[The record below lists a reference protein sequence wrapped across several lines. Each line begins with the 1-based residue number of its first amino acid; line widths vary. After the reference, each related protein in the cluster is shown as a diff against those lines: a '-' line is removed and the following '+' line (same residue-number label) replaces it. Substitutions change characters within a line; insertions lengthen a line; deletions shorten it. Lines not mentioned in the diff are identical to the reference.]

1 MQHTKAPYKFSTNWF
16 WAICILSQFCIQA
29 NAQSSIKKIQ
39 DSPQQK
45 TDTSRSLL
53 DINNSKLIKK
63 ANSILD
69 STQKKA
75 TDFIL
80 NKVNKLKGAANDKA
94 NKIVGKVIPQEIEK
108 PLPYERLLK
117 TKYTLGR
124 RAYQNTVSQFNFL
137 FNAEEE
143 LYGNILKARNEYVD
157 DYTTLISFYDY
168 DLSTIAKNS
177 IDSIIYRC
185 NANIVLHD
193 LRSNWVDDAY
203 LLLAKA
209 YLFHKDFDTAGS
221 ILQFIN
227 YSFDD
232 KEDGMDLPIGSNLRN
247 TKGKFSIATAEN
259 NRFFENLNVRNES
272 MIWQAR
278 NYIEKEEWN
287 EGISLLQ
294 LLEADAIFPKRLYP
308 FLNEQLAYGYYQM
321 EMYDKA
327 AAALEKG
334 INNAPDDAAKTRWY
348 YLIGQLWQKA
358 DRWDKAYP
366 WFKKANQNAVNPI
379 VSVYAKIS
387 MISYDAKNA
396 NNAWEELAYSL
407 EKMTKRDKYK
417 TYADIIYF
425 EMAKIAIQNNAYTKA
440 NDWLVQSI
448 KKNRSNLKQKQ
459 KAFELLGD
467 INYSNNHYS
476 IATLAYDSVSIVLK
490 TNPNYETIQARKKW
504 LSTIS
509 ANEKI
514 VEAQDT
520 LQYIYQ
526 LNPSNQEAYFNVWQ
540 KRTKIENESLKDIF
554 LDKINSTNY
563 SVETPTRNNFSSID
577 NNSSNFYFDNKSVIV
592 QGKQNFTQKW
602 GQRPNVDSW
611 RRKTSLMNVPSSLSN
626 QDAPSTGFQNNTSKD
641 SLQNRSLSKDEK
653 ESAKANEKG
662 NGNEMIADASSYLK
676 SKQDWNK
683 AALISAQTFLLE
695 LNDFER
701 AYPLYVKVISND
713 IDTAITE
720 RALLDLASHYLHENL
735 NEKSDSIIKII
746 EDRYPKGFYVT
757 KKKESSLKKKRDADL
772 LNDYKE
778 AYFLSQIGNW
788 ESLAALSSQLN
799 ADLRRTKWYT
809 PFKFIQV
816 KMYAQQRMDSAAI
829 VLLDSIIL
837 QNTNEK
843 IRDRAKNI
851 LEELKNRN
859 KTESYLTNL
868 NLSKELLDTSALVN
882 TAATPIENSS
892 FVKEAPKMSSSQKT
906 SAEKTAAE
914 KTSIDLS
921 SKAAISKSNKKD
933 TANIKDSTATKQIA
947 TLPIIAPLLFT
958 NDSSEQYYIALATQ
972 KVTAAFV
979 KEMQTAFT
987 YLNNDEFIKQK
998 LNVTYVQFNE
1008 NSYIV
1013 WIGPFVNNLDA
1024 KTYMNKVK
1032 PRLSTEIISFVP
1044 TKQYEIYLLSK
1055 SNILLIKDEADLKQ
1069 YQQYMFKNIYKP

>member
-16 WAICILSQFCIQA
+16 WAICILSQFCLQA
-29 NAQSSIKKIQ
+29 NAQSSTKKIQ

-75 TDFIL
+75 NNFIL

-108 PLPYERLLK
+108 PLPYERLLN

-143 LYGNILKARNEYVD
+143 LNENILKARNEYVD

-168 DLSTIAKNS
+168 DLSVTSKNS

-227 YSFDD
+227 YSFDE
-232 KEDGMDLPIGSNLRN
+232 KQDGMDLPIGSNLRN

-294 LLEADAIFPKRLYP
+294 ILEADAIFPKRLYP

-348 YLIGQLWQKA
+348 YLLGQLWQKA
-358 DRWDKAYP
+358 DKWDKAYP

-379 VSVYAKIS
+379 ISVYAKIS

-407 EKMTKRDKYK
+407 EKMIKRDKYK
-417 TYADIIYF
+417 PYADIIYF
-425 EMAKIAIQNNAYTKA
+425 EMAKLAIQNNAYTKA
-440 NDWLVQSI
+440 NDWLIQSI
-448 KKNRSNLKQKQ
+448 KKNGSNLKQKQ

-467 INYSNNHYS
+467 INYSNNYYS
-476 IATLAYDSVSIVLK
+476 IAKLAYDSVSIVLK
-490 TNPNYETIQARKKW
+490 TNPNYESIQARKKW

-509 ANEKI
+509 TNEKI

-526 LNPSNQEAYFNVWQ
+526 LNPSNQEAYFKLWQ
-540 KRTKIENESLKDIF
+540 KRTKIETEFLKDIF
-554 LDKINSTNY
+554 LDKTPNSTKN
-563 SVETPTRNNFSSID
+563 SQQDNDAINNFSSLN
-577 NNSSNFYFDNKSVIV
+577 NNSFSNNSNSDFYFDNRSVLV

-611 RRKTSLMNVPSSLSN
+611 RRKTSLMNATSSLSN
-626 QDAPSTGFQNNTSKD
+626 QDASSTGFQNNTSKD

-653 ESAKANEKG
+653 ENSKADEKG
-662 NGNEMIADASSYLK
+662 NSYEMITDGSSYIK

-683 AALISAQTFLLE
+683 AALANAQTFLLE

-701 AYPLYVKVISND
+701 AYPLYTKVIANN

-720 RALLDLASHYLHENL
+720 RAMLDLASHYLHENL
-735 NEKSDSIIKII
+735 NEKSDSIIKIV
-746 EDRYPKGFYVT
+746 EDRFPKGFYAT
-757 KKKESSLKKKRDADL
+757 KKKESSLKQKKEADV

-788 ESLAALSSQLN
+788 ESLAALSNQLN
-799 ADLRRTKWYT
+799 TDLRRTKWYT

-816 KMYAQQRMDSAAI
+816 KMYAQQRMDSVAI
-829 VLLDSIIL
+829 VLLDSIVL

-851 LEELKNRN
+851 LEELKNR
-859 KTESYLTNL
+859 KQTESYLTNL
-868 NLSKELLDTSALVN
+868 NLSKEILDTIALVN
-882 TAATPIENSS
+882 TAA
-892 FVKEAPKMSSSQKT
+892 
-906 SAEKTAAE
+906 
-914 KTSIDLS
+914 
-921 SKAAISKSNKKD
+921 ISKPNKKD
-933 TANIKDSTATKQIA
+933 NPIKNDNSNVKDTTTTKQIA
-947 TLPIIAPLLFT
+947 TIPIIAALPFT
-958 NDSSEQYYIALATQ
+958 NDSSEQYYIAFATQ
-972 KVTAAFV
+972 KVSATFV

-998 LNVTYVQFNE
+998 LNVTYIQFNE

-1044 TKQYEIYLLSK
+1044 SKQYEIYLLSK

>member
-16 WAICILSQFCIQA
+16 WAICILSQFCLQA
-29 NAQSSIKKIQ
+29 NAQSSTKKIQ

-45 TDTSRSLL
+45 TDTSSSLL

-75 TDFIL
+75 NDFIL

-108 PLPYERLLK
+108 PLPYERLLN

-143 LYGNILKARNEYVD
+143 LNGNILKARNEYVD

-168 DLSTIAKNS
+168 DLSATSKNS

-227 YSFDD
+227 YSFDE
-232 KEDGMDLPIGSNLRN
+232 KQDGMDLPIGSNLRN

-358 DRWDKAYP
+358 DKWDKAYP

-379 VSVYAKIS
+379 ISVYAKIS

-407 EKMTKRDKYK
+407 EKMIKRDKYK
-417 TYADIIYF
+417 PYADIIYF
-425 EMAKIAIQNNAYTKA
+425 EMAKLAIQNNAYTKA
-440 NDWLVQSI
+440 NDWLIQSI

-476 IATLAYDSVSIVLK
+476 TAKLAYDSVSIVLK

-509 ANEKI
+509 TNEKI

-526 LNPSNQEAYFNVWQ
+526 LNPSNQEAYFKLWQ
-540 KRTKIENESLKDIF
+540 KRTKIENEFLKDIF
-554 LDKINSTNY
+554 LDKTPNSNKN
-563 SVETPTRNNFSSID
+563 SQQDNDAINNFSSLNN
-577 NNSSNFYFDNKSVIV
+577 NNSFSNNSNSDFYFDNRSVLV

-602 GQRPNVDSW
+602 GPRPNVDSW
-611 RRKTSLMNVPSSLSN
+611 RRKTSLMNAPSSLSN
-626 QDAPSTGFQNNTSKD
+626 QDATSTGFQNNTSKD

-653 ESAKANEKG
+653 ENSKADEKG
-662 NGNEMIADASSYLK
+662 NSYEMITDGSSYIK

-683 AALISAQTFLLE
+683 AALANAQTFLLE

-701 AYPLYVKVISND
+701 AYPLYTKVIANN

-720 RALLDLASHYLHENL
+720 RAMLDLASHYLHENL
-735 NEKSDSIIKII
+735 NEKSDSIIKIV
-746 EDRYPKGFYVT
+746 EDRFPRGFYVT
-757 KKKESSLKKKRDADL
+757 KKKESSLKQKKEADV

-788 ESLAALSSQLN
+788 ESLAALSNQLN
-799 ADLRRTKWYT
+799 TDLRRTKWYT

-816 KMYAQQRMDSAAI
+816 KMYAQQRMDSIAI
-829 VLLDSIIL
+829 VLLDSIVL

-851 LEELKNRN
+851 LEELKNR
-859 KTESYLTNL
+859 KQTESYLTNL
-868 NLSKELLDTSALVN
+868 NLSKEILDTIALVN
-882 TAATPIENSS
+882 T
-892 FVKEAPKMSSSQKT
+892 
-906 SAEKTAAE
+906 
-914 KTSIDLS
+914 
-921 SKAAISKSNKKD
+921 AAISKSNKKD
-933 TANIKDSTATKQIA
+933 NPIKNDNPNINDNPNVKDTTTTKQIA
-947 TLPIIAPLLFT
+947 TIPIIAALPFT
-958 NDSSEQYYIALATQ
+958 NDSSEQYYIAFATQ
-972 KVTAAFV
+972 KVSATFV

-998 LNVTYVQFNE
+998 LNVTYIQFNE

-1044 TKQYEIYLLSK
+1044 SKQYEIYLLSK

>member
-1 MQHTKAPYKFSTNWF
+1 MQHKKAPYKFSTNWF

-29 NAQSSIKKIQ
+29 TAQSSLKKRQ

-45 TDTSRSLL
+45 TDTSKPLL

-69 STQKKA
+69 SNQKKVN
-75 TDFIL
+75 DFIL
-80 NKVNKLKGAANDKA
+80 NKVNKIKGTANDKA

-108 PLPYERLLK
+108 PLPYERLLN

-143 LYGNILKARNEYVD
+143 LNEFILKARNEYVD

-203 LLLAKA
+203 LLLARA
-209 YLFHKDFDTAGS
+209 YLYHKDFDTAGS

-232 KEDGMDLPIGSNLRN
+232 KENGMDLPIGSNMRN

-259 NRFFENLNVRNES
+259 NRFFENVNVRNES

-278 NYIEKEEWN
+278 NYIEKEELN

-294 LLEADAIFPKRLYP
+294 LLESDALFPKRLYP

-321 EMYDKA
+321 EIYDKA

-334 INNAPDDAAKTRWY
+334 IDNAPDDAAKTRWY

-417 TYADIIYF
+417 PYSDIIYF
-425 EMAKIAIQNNAYTKA
+425 EMAKLAIQNKANTKA
-440 NDWLVQSI
+440 NEWLIQSI
-448 KKNRSNLKQKQ
+448 RKNRTNLKQKQ

-476 IATLAYDSVSIVLK
+476 IANLAYDSLSTVLK

-509 ANEKI
+509 LNEKI
-514 VEAQDT
+514 IDAQDT
-520 LQYIYQ
+520 LQYVYQ
-526 LNPSNQEAYFNVWQ
+526 LNPSSQDAYYNLWQ
-540 KRTKIENESLKDIF
+540 RRTKIENESLKDIF
-554 LDKINSTNY
+554 LDKITSSNY
-563 SVETPTRNNFSSID
+563 TIETPTKNNFSSTD

-602 GQRPNVDSW
+602 GQRPNVDGW
-611 RRKTSLMNVPSSLSN
+611 RRKTSLMNTASSLSN
-626 QDAPSTGFQNNTSKD
+626 QDASSTGFQNILIKD
-641 SLQNRSLSKDEK
+641 SLQKMGLSKD
-653 ESAKANEKG
+653 AKGDSKIDEKG
-662 NGNEMIADASSYLK
+662 NGYEMITDGISFMK
-676 SKQDWNK
+676 SKQLWNK
-683 AALISAQTFLLE
+683 AALINAQTFLLE

-701 AYPLYVKVISND
+701 AYPLYIKVITNN

-720 RALLDLASHYLHENL
+720 RAMLDLASYYLHENL
-735 NEKSDSIIKII
+735 NEKSDSIIKLVA
-746 EDRYPKGFYVT
+746 DRFPNGFYVT
-757 KKKESSLKKKRDADL
+757 KKKESSLKKKREADL

-788 ESLAALSSQLN
+788 ESLATLSTQLN
-799 ADLRRTKWYT
+799 SDLRRTKWFT

-816 KMYAQQRMDSAAI
+816 KMYAQQRMDTAAI
-829 VLLDSIIL
+829 VLLDSIVL

-843 IRDRAKNI
+843 IRDKAKNI
-851 LEELKNRN
+851 LAELKNRN
-859 KTESYLTNL
+859 QTESYLSNL
-868 NLSKELLDTSALVN
+868 NISKEILDTSAQVN
-882 TAATPIENSS
+882 SAVIKIDSSSNSKVVPLITSTPI
-892 FVKEAPKMSSSQKT
+892 T
-906 SAEKTAAE
+906 SAKLA
-914 KTSIDLS
+914 TSPL
-921 SKAAISKSNKKD
+921 
-933 TANIKDSTATKQIA
+933 
-947 TLPIIAPLLFT
+947 IAPLPFT
-958 NDSSEQYYIALATQ
+958 NDSSEQYYIAFATQ
-972 KVTAAFV
+972 KVSAAFV

-987 YLNNDEFIKQK
+987 YLNNDEFAKQK

-1024 KTYMNKVK
+1024 KTYINKVK

-1044 TKQYEIYLLSK
+1044 SKQYEIYLLSK

>member
-16 WAICILSQFCIQA
+16 WAICILSQFCLQA
-29 NAQSSIKKIQ
+29 NAQSSTKKIQ

-75 TDFIL
+75 NNFIL

-108 PLPYERLLK
+108 PLPYERLLN

-143 LYGNILKARNEYVD
+143 LNENILKARNEYVD

-168 DLSTIAKNS
+168 DLSVTSKNS

-227 YSFDD
+227 YSFDE
-232 KEDGMDLPIGSNLRN
+232 KQDGMDLPIGSNLRN

-348 YLIGQLWQKA
+348 YLLGQLWQKA
-358 DRWDKAYP
+358 DKWDKAYP

-379 VSVYAKIS
+379 ISVYAKIS

-407 EKMTKRDKYK
+407 EKMIKRDKYK
-417 TYADIIYF
+417 PYADIIYF
-425 EMAKIAIQNNAYTKA
+425 EMAKLAIQNNAYTKA
-440 NDWLVQSI
+440 NDWLIQSI
-448 KKNRSNLKQKQ
+448 KKNGSNLKQKQ

-467 INYSNNHYS
+467 INYSNNYYS
-476 IATLAYDSVSIVLK
+476 IAKLAYDSVSIVLK
-490 TNPNYETIQARKKW
+490 TNPNYESIQARKKW

-509 ANEKI
+509 TNEKI

-526 LNPSNQEAYFNVWQ
+526 LNPSNQEAYFKLWQ
-540 KRTKIENESLKDIF
+540 KRTKIETEFLKDIF
-554 LDKINSTNY
+554 LDKTPNSTKN
-563 SVETPTRNNFSSID
+563 SQQDNDAINNFSSLN
-577 NNSSNFYFDNKSVIV
+577 NNSFSNNSNSDFYFDNRSVLV

-611 RRKTSLMNVPSSLSN
+611 RRKTSLMNAPSSLSN
-626 QDAPSTGFQNNTSKD
+626 QDASSTGFQNNTSKD

-653 ESAKANEKG
+653 ENSKADEKG
-662 NGNEMIADASSYLK
+662 NSYEMITDGSSYIK

-683 AALISAQTFLLE
+683 AALANAQTFLLE

-701 AYPLYVKVISND
+701 AYPLYTKVIANN

-720 RALLDLASHYLHENL
+720 RAMLDLASHYLHENL
-735 NEKSDSIIKII
+735 NEKSDSIIKIV
-746 EDRYPKGFYVT
+746 EDRFPKGFYAT
-757 KKKESSLKKKRDADL
+757 KKKESSLKQKKEADV

-788 ESLAALSSQLN
+788 ESLAALSNQLN
-799 ADLRRTKWYT
+799 TDLRRTKWYT

-816 KMYAQQRMDSAAI
+816 KMYAQQRMDSVAI
-829 VLLDSIIL
+829 VLLDSIVL

-851 LEELKNRN
+851 IEELKNR
-859 KTESYLTNL
+859 KQTESYLTNL
-868 NLSKELLDTSALVN
+868 NLSKEILDTIALVN
-882 TAATPIENSS
+882 TAA
-892 FVKEAPKMSSSQKT
+892 
-906 SAEKTAAE
+906 
-914 KTSIDLS
+914 
-921 SKAAISKSNKKD
+921 ISKPNKKD
-933 TANIKDSTATKQIA
+933 NPIDNPNVKDTTTQQIA
-947 TLPIIAPLLFT
+947 TAPIIAPLPFT
-958 NDSSEQYYIALATQ
+958 NDSSEQYYIAFATQ
-972 KVTAAFV
+972 KVSAAFV

-998 LNVTYVQFNE
+998 LNVTYIQFNE

-1044 TKQYEIYLLSK
+1044 SKQYEIYLLSK

>member
-16 WAICILSQFCIQA
+16 WAICILSQFCLQA
-29 NAQSSIKKIQ
+29 NAQGSTKKIQ

-75 TDFIL
+75 NDFIL

-108 PLPYERLLK
+108 PLPYERLLN

-143 LYGNILKARNEYVD
+143 LNENILKARNEYVD

-168 DLSTIAKNS
+168 DLSVIAKNS

-227 YSFDD
+227 YSFDE
-232 KEDGMDLPIGSNLRN
+232 KQDGMDLPIGSNLRN

-348 YLIGQLWQKA
+348 YLLGQLWQKA
-358 DRWDKAYP
+358 DKWDKAYP

-379 VSVYAKIS
+379 ISVYAKIS

-407 EKMTKRDKYK
+407 EKMIKRDKYK
-417 TYADIIYF
+417 PYADIIYF
-425 EMAKIAIQNNAYTKA
+425 EMAKLAIQNNAYTKA
-440 NDWLVQSI
+440 NDWLIQSI
-448 KKNRSNLKQKQ
+448 KKNGSNLKQKQ

-467 INYSNNHYS
+467 INYSNNYYS
-476 IATLAYDSVSIVLK
+476 IAKLAYDSVSIVLK
-490 TNPNYETIQARKKW
+490 TNPNYESIQARKKW

-509 ANEKI
+509 TNEKI

-526 LNPSNQEAYFNVWQ
+526 LNPSNQEAYFKLWQ
-540 KRTKIENESLKDIF
+540 KRTKIETEFLKDIF
-554 LDKINSTNY
+554 LDKNPNSTKN
-563 SVETPTRNNFSSID
+563 SQQDNDAINNFSSLN
-577 NNSSNFYFDNKSVIV
+577 NNSFSNNSNSDFYFDNRSVLV

-611 RRKTSLMNVPSSLSN
+611 RRKTSLMNATSSLSN
-626 QDAPSTGFQNNTSKD
+626 QDASSTGFQNNTSKD

-653 ESAKANEKG
+653 ENSKADEKG
-662 NGNEMIADASSYLK
+662 NSYEMITDGSSYIK

-683 AALISAQTFLLE
+683 AALANAQTFLLE

-701 AYPLYVKVISND
+701 AYPLYTKVIANN

-720 RALLDLASHYLHENL
+720 RAMLDLASHYLHENL
-735 NEKSDSIIKII
+735 NEKSDSIIKIV
-746 EDRYPKGFYVT
+746 EDRFPKGFYAT
-757 KKKESSLKKKRDADL
+757 KKKESSLKQKKEADV

-788 ESLAALSSQLN
+788 ESLAALSNQLN
-799 ADLRRTKWYT
+799 TDLRRTKWYT

-816 KMYAQQRMDSAAI
+816 KMYAQQRMDSVAI
-829 VLLDSIIL
+829 VLLDSIVL

-851 LEELKNRN
+851 LEELKNR
-859 KTESYLTNL
+859 KQTESYLTNL
-868 NLSKELLDTSALVN
+868 NLSKEILDTIALVN
-882 TAATPIENSS
+882 TAA
-892 FVKEAPKMSSSQKT
+892 
-906 SAEKTAAE
+906 
-914 KTSIDLS
+914 
-921 SKAAISKSNKKD
+921 ISKPNKKD
-933 TANIKDSTATKQIA
+933 NPIKNDNSNVKDTTTTKQIA
-947 TLPIIAPLLFT
+947 TIPIIAALPFT
-958 NDSSEQYYIALATQ
+958 NDSSEQYYIAFATQ
-972 KVTAAFV
+972 KVSATFV

-998 LNVTYVQFNE
+998 LNVTYIQFNE

-1044 TKQYEIYLLSK
+1044 SKQYEIYLLSK

>member
-1 MQHTKAPYKFSTNWF
+1 MQHTKAPYKFPTNWF
-16 WAICILSQFCIQA
+16 WAICILSQFCVQA

-45 TDTSRSLL
+45 TDTSRSIL

-137 FNAEEE
+137 FHAEEE
-143 LYGNILKARNEYVD
+143 LNENILKARNGYVD

-232 KEDGMDLPIGSNLRN
+232 KENGMDLPIGSNLRN

-278 NYIEKEEWN
+278 NYFEKEEWN

-294 LLEADAIFPKRLYP
+294 LLEADAIFPKRLSP
-308 FLNEQLAYGYYQM
+308 FLNEQLAYGYYLM

-358 DRWDKAYP
+358 DKWDKAYP
-366 WFKKANQNAVNPI
+366 WYKKANQYAVNPI

-417 TYADIIYF
+417 PYADIIYF
-425 EMAKIAIQNNAYTKA
+425 EMAKLAIQNNAYTKA
-440 NDWLVQSI
+440 NDWLIQSI
-448 KKNRSNLKQKQ
+448 KKNRSNLTQKQ
-459 KAFELLGD
+459 KAFELLGA
-467 INYSNNHYS
+467 INYANNQYS
-476 IATLAYDSVSIVLK
+476 IAKLAYDSLNTVLK

-526 LNPSNQEAYFNVWQ
+526 LNPSNQEAYFNLWQ

-554 LDKINSTNY
+554 TDKMLNSAKNGQQENDA
-563 SVETPTRNNFSSID
+563 VNNFSSLNN
-577 NNSSNFYFDNKSVIV
+577 NNSFSSTSDFYFDNKSVLV

-611 RRKTSLMNVPSSLSN
+611 RRKTSLMNAPNSLSN
-626 QDAPSTGFQNNTSKD
+626 QDATSTDFQNNASKD
-641 SLQNRSLSKDEK
+641 SLQKRSLSKDEK
-653 ESAKANEKG
+653 RDSKADEKG
-662 NGNEMIADASSYLK
+662 NGYEMIADASSFIK
-676 SKQDWNK
+676 SKQDGNK
-683 AALISAQTFLLE
+683 AALTNAQTFLLE
-695 LNDFER
+695 LNDFEK
-701 AYPLYVKVISND
+701 AYPLYVKVIINN
-713 IDTAITE
+713 IDTTTTE
-720 RALLDLASHYLHENL
+720 RAMLDLASHYLHENL
-735 NEKSDSIIKII
+735 NERSDSIIRLV
-746 EDRYPKGFYVT
+746 EERFPKGFYAT

-788 ESLAALSSQLN
+788 ESLTALSNQLN
-799 ADLRRTKWYT
+799 TDLRRTKWYT

-816 KMYAQQRMDSAAI
+816 KMYAQQRMDSSAI
-829 VLLDSIIL
+829 VLLDSIVL

-843 IRDRAKNI
+843 VRDRAKNI
-851 LEELKNRN
+851 LEELKNR
-859 KTESYLTNL
+859 KQTETYLSNL
-868 NLSKELLDTSALVN
+868 NLSKEMLDTATLVN
-882 TAATPIENSS
+882 IS
-892 FVKEAPKMSSSQKT
+892 PKAMDSSSIVTPAVTKSLA
-906 SAEKTAAE
+906 SANSNENIK
-914 KTSIDLS
+914 KDN
-921 SKAAISKSNKKD
+921 AISKV
-933 TANIKDSTATKQIA
+933 IA
-947 TLPIIAPLLFT
+947 TTPVIPPLPFT

-972 KVTAAFV
+972 KVSAAFV

-998 LNVTYVQFNE
+998 LNVTYIQFNE

-1024 KTYMNKVK
+1024 KTYINKVK
-1032 PRLSTEIISFVP
+1032 PRLSNEIISFVP
-1044 TKQYEIYLLSK
+1044 AKQYEIYLLSK

-1069 YQQYMFKNIYKP
+1069 YQQYMFRNIYKP

>member
-1 MQHTKAPYKFSTNWF
+1 MQHKKAPYKFSTNWF
-16 WAICILSQFCIQA
+16 WAICILSQFCIQV
-29 NAQSSIKKIQ
+29 NAQSNTKKIQ

-168 DLSTIAKNS
+168 DLSTTSKNS

-232 KEDGMDLPIGSNLRN
+232 KENGMDLPIGSNLRN

-278 NYIEKEEWN
+278 NYFEKEEWN

-294 LLEADAIFPKRLYP
+294 LLEADAIFPKRLSP
-308 FLNEQLAYGYYQM
+308 FLNEQLAYGYYLM

-358 DRWDKAYP
+358 DKWDKAYP
-366 WFKKANQNAVNPI
+366 WYKKANQYAVNPI
-379 VSVYAKIS
+379 ISVYAKIS
-387 MISYDAKNA
+387 MISYDAKNS

-417 TYADIIYF
+417 PYADIIYF
-425 EMAKIAIQNNAYTKA
+425 EMAKLAIQYNAYSKA

-448 KKNRSNLKQKQ
+448 KKNRSNLTQKQ
-459 KAFELLGD
+459 KAFELLGA
-467 INYSNNHYS
+467 INYANNQYS
-476 IATLAYDSVSIVLK
+476 IAKLAYDSLNTVLK

-526 LNPSNQEAYFNVWQ
+526 LNPSNQEAYFNLWQ

-554 LDKINSTNY
+554 TDKMLNSAKNGQQENDA
-563 SVETPTRNNFSSID
+563 VNNFSSLNN
-577 NNSSNFYFDNKSVIV
+577 NNSFSSTSDFYFDNKSILV

-611 RRKTSLMNVPSSLSN
+611 RRKTSLMNAPNSLSN
-626 QDAPSTGFQNNTSKD
+626 QDATSTDFQNNASKD
-641 SLQNRSLSKDEK
+641 SLQKRSLSKDEK
-653 ESAKANEKG
+653 RDSKADEKG
-662 NGNEMIADASSYLK
+662 NGYEMIADASSFIK
-676 SKQDWNK
+676 SKQDGNK
-683 AALISAQTFLLE
+683 AALTNAQTFLLE
-695 LNDFER
+695 LNDFEK
-701 AYPLYVKVISND
+701 AYPLYVKVIINN
-713 IDTAITE
+713 IDTTTTE
-720 RALLDLASHYLHENL
+720 RAMLDLASHYLHENL
-735 NEKSDSIIKII
+735 NERSDSIIRLV
-746 EDRYPKGFYVT
+746 EERFPKGFYAT

-788 ESLAALSSQLN
+788 ESLTALSNQLN
-799 ADLRRTKWYT
+799 TDLRRTKWYT

-816 KMYAQQRMDSAAI
+816 KMYAQQRMDSSAI
-829 VLLDSIIL
+829 VLLDSIVL

-843 IRDRAKNI
+843 VRDRAKNI
-851 LEELKNRN
+851 LEELKNR
-859 KTESYLTNL
+859 KQTETYLSNL
-868 NLSKELLDTSALVN
+868 NLSKEMLDTATLVN
-882 TAATPIENSS
+882 IS
-892 FVKEAPKMSSSQKT
+892 PKAMDSSSIVTPAVTKSLA
-906 SAEKTAAE
+906 SANSNENIK
-914 KTSIDLS
+914 KDN
-921 SKAAISKSNKKD
+921 AISKV
-933 TANIKDSTATKQIA
+933 IA
-947 TLPIIAPLLFT
+947 TTPVIPPLPFT

-972 KVTAAFV
+972 KVSAAFV

-998 LNVTYVQFNE
+998 LNVTYIQFNE

-1024 KTYMNKVK
+1024 KTYINKVK
-1032 PRLSTEIISFVP
+1032 PRLSNEIISFVP
-1044 TKQYEIYLLSK
+1044 AKQYEIYLLSK

>member
-1 MQHTKAPYKFSTNWF
+1 MQHKKAPYKFSTYWF
-16 WAICILSQFCIQA
+16 WAIFILSQFCVQA

-45 TDTSRSLL
+45 TDTNSSIL

-69 STQKKA
+69 SVEKKA
-75 TDFIL
+75 NEFIL
-80 NKVNKLKGAANDKA
+80 KKVNKLRGISDDTTK
-94 NKIVGKVIPQEIEK
+94 KVTPLEIEK

-124 RAYQNTVSQFNFL
+124 RAYQNTVSQFNYL

-143 LYGNILKARNEYVD
+143 LNENILKARNEYIE

-168 DLSTIAKNS
+168 DLSTTSKNS

-193 LRSNWVDDAY
+193 LRSNWVDDSY

-232 KEDGMDLPIGSNLRN
+232 KENGMDLPIGSNVRN

-278 NYIEKEEWN
+278 NYIEKEELN

-348 YLIGQLWQKA
+348 YLLGQLWQKA
-358 DRWDKAYP
+358 DKWDKAYP

-379 VSVYAKIS
+379 ISVYAKIS

-407 EKMTKRDKYK
+407 EKMIKRDKYK
-417 TYADIIYF
+417 PYADIIYF
-425 EMAKIAIQNNAYTKA
+425 EMAKLAIQNNAYTKA
-440 NDWLVQSI
+440 NDWLIKSI

-467 INYSNNHYS
+467 INYSNNNYS
-476 IATLAYDSVSIVLK
+476 IAKLAYDSLSIVLK
-490 TNPNYETIQARKKW
+490 TNPNYEIIQARKKW
-504 LSTIS
+504 LGTIS
-509 ANEKI
+509 DNEKI

-526 LNPSNQEAYFNVWQ
+526 LNPSNQEDYFSLWQ
-540 KRTKIENESLKDIF
+540 KRTKIENEPLNDIF
-554 LDKINSTNY
+554 LDKITSNNY
-563 SVETPTRNNFSSID
+563 SIETPTRNNLSSND
-577 NNSSNFYFDNKSVIV
+577 YNSSNFYFDNNFVIS

-602 GQRPNVDSW
+602 GQRPNVDGW
-611 RRKTSLMNVPSSLSN
+611 RRKTSLMNAPNSLIN
-626 QDAPSTGFQNNTSKD
+626 QDATSTGFQKIASKD
-641 SLQNRSLSKDEK
+641 SLQKMSLSKDEK
-653 ESAKANEKG
+653 GDEKLDKKG
-662 NGNEMIADASSYLK
+662 NGYEMITDGSSYLK

-683 AALISAQTFLLE
+683 AALTNAQTFLLE
-695 LNDFER
+695 LNDFEK
-701 AYPLYVKVISND
+701 AYPLYVKVIANN
-713 IDTAITE
+713 IDTTMTE
-720 RALLDLASHYLHENL
+720 RAMLDLASHYLHENL
-735 NEKSDSIIKII
+735 NERSDSIIRLV
-746 EDRYPKGFYVT
+746 EDRFPKGFYVT
-757 KKKESSLKKKRDADL
+757 KKKESSLKKKRDTDL

-788 ESLAALSSQLN
+788 ENLAALSNQLN
-799 ADLRRTKWYT
+799 TDLRRTKWYT

-816 KMYAQQRMDSAAI
+816 KMYAQQRMDTAAI
-829 VLLDSIIL
+829 VLLDSIVL

-851 LEELKNRN
+851 LEGLKNRN
-859 KTESYLTNL
+859 QIETYLNNL
-868 NLSKELLDTSALVN
+868 NLSKEILDTSALVN
-882 TAATPIENSS
+882 P
-892 FVKEAPKMSSSQKT
+892 
-906 SAEKTAAE
+906 
-914 KTSIDLS
+914 
-921 SKAAISKSNKKD
+921 AAISKPNKKD
-933 TANIKDSTATKQIA
+933 TAAA
-947 TLPIIAPLLFT
+947 PIIASLPFT
-958 NDSSEQYYIALATQ
+958 NDSSEQYYIAFATQ
-972 KVTAAFV
+972 KVSAAFV

-987 YLNNDEFIKQK
+987 YLNNEEFIKQK

-1013 WIGPFVNNLDA
+1013 WVGPFVNNLDA
-1024 KTYMNKVK
+1024 KTYINKVK

-1044 TKQYEIYLLSK
+1044 SKQYEIYLLSK

>member
-16 WAICILSQFCIQA
+16 WAICILSQFFIQA

-80 NKVNKLKGAANDKA
+80 NKVNKIKGAANDKA
-94 NKIVGKVIPQEIEK
+94 NKIVGKVMPQEIEK
-108 PLPYERLLK
+108 PLPYERLLN

-143 LYGNILKARNEYVD
+143 LNENILKARNEYVD

-168 DLSTIAKNS
+168 DLSVIAKNS

-278 NYIEKEEWN
+278 NYFEKEEYN

-358 DRWDKAYP
+358 DSWDKAYP

-417 TYADIIYF
+417 PYADIIYF

-440 NDWLVQSI
+440 NDWLIQSI

-467 INYSNNHYS
+467 INYSNNHFS

-514 VEAQDT
+514 LEAQDT

-592 QGKQNFTQKW
+592 QGKQNFAQKW

-611 RRKTSLMNVPSSLSN
+611 RRKTSLMNAPSSLSN

-641 SLQNRSLSKDEK
+641 SLQNRSLSKDENGN
-653 ESAKANEKG
+653 AKANEKG
-662 NGNEMIADASSYLK
+662 NGYEMITDGSSYTK

-683 AALISAQTFLLE
+683 AALISAQIFLLE

-701 AYPLYVKVISND
+701 AYPLYVKVISNN
-713 IDTAITE
+713 IDAAITE

-788 ESLAALSSQLN
+788 ESLTALSNQLN

-816 KMYAQQRMDSAAI
+816 KMYAQQRMDTAAI

-868 NLSKELLDTSALVN
+868 NLSKKLLDTSALVN
-882 TAATPIENSS
+882 TAATQIENSS
-892 FVKEAPKMSSSQKT
+892 NVKEAPKMSSSPKT
-906 SAEKTAAE
+906 SAEKTASE

-921 SKAAISKSNKKD
+921 SKAA
-933 TANIKDSTATKQIA
+933 
-947 TLPIIAPLLFT
+947 IIAPLLFT
-958 NDSSEQYYIALATQ
+958 NDSSEQYYIAFATQ

-979 KEMQTAFT
+979 KEMQTAFN

-1008 NSYIV
+1008 SSYIV

>member
-1 MQHTKAPYKFSTNWF
+1 MQHKKAPYKFSTNWF

-29 NAQSSIKKIQ
+29 NAQSSIKKTQ
-39 DSPQQK
+39 DSPAQK
-45 TDTSRSLL
+45 TDSSRSIL

-75 TDFIL
+75 NDFIF

-108 PLPYERLLK
+108 PLPYERLLN

-143 LYGNILKARNEYVD
+143 LNANILKARNEYVD

-334 INNAPDDAAKTRWY
+334 IDNAPDDAAKTRWY

-417 TYADIIYF
+417 PYTDIIYF
-425 EMAKIAIQNNAYTKA
+425 EMAKLAIQNNVYSKA
-440 NDWLVQSI
+440 NDWLIQSI
-448 KKNRSNLKQKQ
+448 KKNRTNLRQKQ

-467 INYSNNHYS
+467 INYSNNYYG
-476 IATLAYDSVSIVLK
+476 IATLAYDSLNTVLK

-509 ANEKI
+509 INEKI

-526 LNPSNQEAYFNVWQ
+526 LNPSNQEAYFDQWQ
-540 KRTKIENESLKDIF
+540 KRTKIKNESLKDIF
-554 LDKINSTNY
+554 LDKISSSNY
-563 SVETPTRNNFSSID
+563 STETPTRSYNYSND
-577 NNSSNFYFDNKSVIV
+577 NNSSSFYFDNKAVIA

-611 RRKTSLMNVPSSLSN
+611 RRKASLMNALSSN
-626 QDAPSTGFQNNTSKD
+626 QNASSTGFQNNTNND
-641 SLQNRSLSKDEK
+641 SLQKMSLSKDEK
-653 ESAKANEKG
+653 GDEKLDKKG
-662 NGNEMIADASSYLK
+662 NGYAMIIDGSSYYK

-683 AALISAQTFLLE
+683 AALNNAQTFLLE

-701 AYPLYVKVISND
+701 AYPLYLKVIAND
-713 IDTAITE
+713 IDSSTTE
-720 RALLDLASHYLHENL
+720 RALLDLASHYLHENV
-735 NEKSDSIIKII
+735 NEKSDSIIRLV
-746 EDRYPKGFYVT
+746 ENRFPKGFYAT

-788 ESLAALSSQLN
+788 ETLATLSNQLN
-799 ADLRRTKWYT
+799 ADLRRTKWNT
-809 PFKFIQV
+809 PYKFIQV

-829 VLLDSIIL
+829 VLLDSIVL

-851 LEELKNRN
+851 LEELKNR
-859 KTESYLTNL
+859 KQTESYLTNL
-868 NLSKELLDTSALVN
+868 NLSKEMLDTSALVN
-882 TAATPIENSS
+882 TAAISIENPSIVKEAP
-892 FVKEAPKMSSSQKT
+892 VKEAPKVI
-906 SAEKTAAE
+906 SAEKPTA
-914 KTSIDLS
+914 
-921 SKAAISKSNKKD
+921 
-933 TANIKDSTATKQIA
+933 
-947 TLPIIAPLLFT
+947 PIIVPLPFT
-958 NDSSEQYYIALATQ
+958 NDSSEQYYIAFATQ

-1024 KTYMNKVK
+1024 KTYINKVK

-1044 TKQYEIYLLSK
+1044 SKQYEIYLLSK

>member
-29 NAQSSIKKIQ
+29 NAQSSIKIIQ

-69 STQKKA
+69 SNQKKVNE
-75 TDFIL
+75 FIL

-108 PLPYERLLK
+108 PLPYERLLN

-143 LYGNILKARNEYVD
+143 LNGNILKARNEYVD

-287 EGISLLQ
+287 QGISLLQ

-334 INNAPDDAAKTRWY
+334 IDNAPDDAAKTRWY

-358 DRWDKAYP
+358 DSWDKAYP

-379 VSVYAKIS
+379 ISVYAKIS

-417 TYADIIYF
+417 PYTDIIYF
-425 EMAKIAIQNNAYTKA
+425 EMAKLAIQNNVYSKA
-440 NDWLVQSI
+440 NDWLIQSI
-448 KKNRSNLKQKQ
+448 KKNRTNLRQKQ
-459 KAFELLGD
+459 KAFELLGN

-476 IATLAYDSVSIVLK
+476 IATLAYDSLNTVLK

-509 ANEKI
+509 ANEKMI
-514 VEAQDT
+514 EAQDT

-526 LNPSNQEAYFNVWQ
+526 LNPSNQEAYFDLWQ
-540 KRTKIENESLKDIF
+540 KRTKIKNESLKDIF
-554 LDKINSTNY
+554 LDKIPSTNY
-563 SVETPTRNNFSSID
+563 SIEIPTRNNLSSFD
-577 NNSSNFYFDNKSVIV
+577 NNSNNFYFDNKAVIV

-611 RRKTSLMNVPSSLSN
+611 RRKVSLMNTSSSLSI
-626 QDAPSTGFQNNTSKD
+626 QDASSTGFQNNTTKD
-641 SLQNRSLSKDEK
+641 SLQKTSLSKDEK
-653 ESAKANEKG
+653 GDEKLDKKG
-662 NGNEMIADASSYLK
+662 NGYEMITDGSSYMK

-683 AALISAQTFLLE
+683 AALTNAQKFLLE
-695 LNDFER
+695 LNDFEK
-701 AYPLYVKVISND
+701 AYPLYLKVISNN
-713 IDTAITE
+713 IDTTITE
-720 RALLDLASHYLHENL
+720 RAMLDLASHYLHENL
-735 NEKSDSIIKII
+735 NEKSDSIIRLV
-746 EDRYPKGFYVT
+746 ENRFPKGFYVT
-757 KKKESSLKKKRDADL
+757 KKKESSLKQKKEADV
-772 LNDYKE
+772 LNNYKE

-788 ESLAALSSQLN
+788 ESLAALSNQLN

-816 KMYAQQRMDSAAI
+816 KMYAQQRMDSSAI

-851 LEELKNRN
+851 QEELKNR
-859 KTESYLTNL
+859 KQTESYLTNL
-868 NLSKELLDTSALVN
+868 NLSKEILDTSTLLY
-882 TAATPIENSS
+882 T
-892 FVKEAPKMSSSQKT
+892 
-906 SAEKTAAE
+906 
-914 KTSIDLS
+914 
-921 SKAAISKSNKKD
+921 AAISKSSKKEPLLNKDNPNVKD
-933 TANIKDSTATKQIA
+933 TNTNATKQIA
-947 TLPIIAPLLFT
+947 AVPIIAPLLFT
-958 NDSSEQYYIALATQ
+958 NDSSEQYYIAFATQ
-972 KVTAAFV
+972 KVSAAFV

-998 LNVTYVQFNE
+998 LNVTYIQFNE
-1008 NSYIV
+1008 HSYIV

-1024 KTYMNKVK
+1024 KTYINKVK

-1044 TKQYEIYLLSK
+1044 SKQYEIYLLSK

>member
-16 WAICILSQFCIQA
+16 WAICILSQFFIQA

-80 NKVNKLKGAANDKA
+80 NKVNKIKGAANDKA
-94 NKIVGKVIPQEIEK
+94 NKIVGKVMPQEIEK
-108 PLPYERLLK
+108 PLPYERLLN

-143 LYGNILKARNEYVD
+143 LNENILKARNEYVD

-168 DLSTIAKNS
+168 DLSVTSKNS

-227 YSFDD
+227 YSFDE
-232 KEDGMDLPIGSNLRN
+232 KQDGMDLPIGSNLRN

-348 YLIGQLWQKA
+348 YLLGQLWQKA
-358 DRWDKAYP
+358 DKWDKAYP

-379 VSVYAKIS
+379 ISVYAKIS

-407 EKMTKRDKYK
+407 EKMIKRDKYK
-417 TYADIIYF
+417 PYADIIYF

-440 NDWLVQSI
+440 NDWLIQSI

-467 INYSNNHYS
+467 INYSNNHFS

-514 VEAQDT
+514 LEAQDT

-592 QGKQNFTQKW
+592 QGKQNFAQKW

-611 RRKTSLMNVPSSLSN
+611 RRKTSLMNAPSSLSN

-641 SLQNRSLSKDEK
+641 SLQNRSLSKDENGN
-653 ESAKANEKG
+653 AKANEKG
-662 NGNEMIADASSYLK
+662 NGYEMITDGSSYTK

-683 AALISAQTFLLE
+683 AALISAQIFLLE

-701 AYPLYVKVISND
+701 AYPLYVKVISNN
-713 IDTAITE
+713 IDAAITE

-788 ESLAALSSQLN
+788 ESLTALSNQLN

-816 KMYAQQRMDSAAI
+816 KMYAQQRMDTAAI

-882 TAATPIENSS
+882 TAATQIENSS
-892 FVKEAPKMSSSQKT
+892 NVKEAPKMSSSPKT
-906 SAEKTAAE
+906 SAEKTASE

-921 SKAAISKSNKKD
+921 SKAA
-933 TANIKDSTATKQIA
+933 
-947 TLPIIAPLLFT
+947 IIAPLLFT
-958 NDSSEQYYIALATQ
+958 NDSSEQYYIAFATQ

-979 KEMQTAFT
+979 KEMQTAFN

-1013 WIGPFVNNLDA
+1013 WIGPFLNNLDA

-1044 TKQYEIYLLSK
+1044 SKQYEIYLLSK

>member
-16 WAICILSQFCIQA
+16 WAICILSQFCLQA
-29 NAQSSIKKIQ
+29 NAQSSTKKIQ

-75 TDFIL
+75 NNFIL

-108 PLPYERLLK
+108 PLPYERLLN

-143 LYGNILKARNEYVD
+143 LNENILKARNEYVD

-168 DLSTIAKNS
+168 DLSVTSKNS

-227 YSFDD
+227 YSFDE
-232 KEDGMDLPIGSNLRN
+232 KQDGMDLPIGSNLRN

-348 YLIGQLWQKA
+348 YLLGQLWQKA
-358 DRWDKAYP
+358 DKWDKAYP

-379 VSVYAKIS
+379 ISVYAKIS

-407 EKMTKRDKYK
+407 EKMIKRDKYK
-417 TYADIIYF
+417 PYADIIYF
-425 EMAKIAIQNNAYTKA
+425 EMAKLAIQNNAYTKA
-440 NDWLVQSI
+440 NDWLIQSI
-448 KKNRSNLKQKQ
+448 KKNGSNLKQKQ

-467 INYSNNHYS
+467 INYSNNYYS
-476 IATLAYDSVSIVLK
+476 IAKLAYDSVSIVLK
-490 TNPNYETIQARKKW
+490 TNPNYESIQARKKW

-509 ANEKI
+509 TNEKI

-526 LNPSNQEAYFNVWQ
+526 LNPSNQEAYFKLWQ
-540 KRTKIENESLKDIF
+540 KRTKIETEFLKDIF
-554 LDKINSTNY
+554 LDKTPNSTKN
-563 SVETPTRNNFSSID
+563 SQQNNDAINNFSSLN
-577 NNSSNFYFDNKSVIV
+577 NNSFSNNSNSDFYFDNRSVLV

-611 RRKTSLMNVPSSLSN
+611 RRKTSLMNATSSLSN
-626 QDAPSTGFQNNTSKD
+626 QDASSTGFQNNTSKD

-653 ESAKANEKG
+653 ENSKADEKG
-662 NGNEMIADASSYLK
+662 NSYEMITDGSSYIK

-683 AALISAQTFLLE
+683 AALANAQTFLLE

-701 AYPLYVKVISND
+701 AYPLYTKVIANN

-720 RALLDLASHYLHENL
+720 RAMLDLASHYLHENL
-735 NEKSDSIIKII
+735 NEKSDSIIKIV
-746 EDRYPKGFYVT
+746 EDRFPKGFYAT
-757 KKKESSLKKKRDADL
+757 KKKESSLKQKKEADV

-788 ESLAALSSQLN
+788 ESLAALSNQLN
-799 ADLRRTKWYT
+799 TDLRRTKWYT

-816 KMYAQQRMDSAAI
+816 KMYAQQRMDSVAI
-829 VLLDSIIL
+829 VLLDSIVL

-851 LEELKNRN
+851 LEELKNR
-859 KTESYLTNL
+859 KQTESYLTNL
-868 NLSKELLDTSALVN
+868 NLSKEILDTIALVN
-882 TAATPIENSS
+882 TAA
-892 FVKEAPKMSSSQKT
+892 
-906 SAEKTAAE
+906 
-914 KTSIDLS
+914 
-921 SKAAISKSNKKD
+921 ISKPNKKD
-933 TANIKDSTATKQIA
+933 NPIKNDNSNVKDTTTTKQIA
-947 TLPIIAPLLFT
+947 TIPIIAALPFT
-958 NDSSEQYYIALATQ
+958 NDSSEQYYIAFATQ
-972 KVTAAFV
+972 KVSATFV

-998 LNVTYVQFNE
+998 LNVTYIQFNE

-1044 TKQYEIYLLSK
+1044 SKQYEIYLLSK

>member
-1 MQHTKAPYKFSTNWF
+1 MQHQKAPYKFSTNWF
-16 WAICILSQFCIQA
+16 WAICILSQFCLQA
-29 NAQSSIKKIQ
+29 NAQSSIKKTQ
-39 DSPQQK
+39 DSPAQK
-45 TDTSRSLL
+45 TDSSRSLL

-75 TDFIL
+75 NDFIF
-80 NKVNKLKGAANDKA
+80 NRFNKLKGAANDKA

-108 PLPYERLLK
+108 PLPYERLLN

-143 LYGNILKARNEYVD
+143 LNANILKARNEYLD

-334 INNAPDDAAKTRWY
+334 IDNAPDDAAKTRWY

-407 EKMTKRDKYK
+407 EKMTKKDKYK
-417 TYADIIYF
+417 PYTDIIYF
-425 EMAKIAIQNNAYTKA
+425 EMAKLAIQNNVYSKA
-440 NDWLVQSI
+440 NDWLIQSI
-448 KKNRSNLKQKQ
+448 KKNRTNLRQKQ

-467 INYSNNHYS
+467 INYSNNQYS
-476 IATLAYDSVSIVLK
+476 IATRAYDSLNTVLK

-509 ANEKI
+509 INEKI

-526 LNPSNQEAYFNVWQ
+526 LNPSNQEAYFDQWQ
-540 KRTKIENESLKDIF
+540 KSIKIKNESLKDIF
-554 LDKINSTNY
+554 LDKIPSSNY
-563 SVETPTRNNFSSID
+563 SIETPIRSNLSSID
-577 NNSSNFYFDNKSVIV
+577 NNSSFYFDNKAVIA
-592 QGKQNFTQKW
+592 QGKKNFTQKW

-611 RRKTSLMNVPSSLSN
+611 RRKASLMNAPSSN
-626 QDAPSTGFQNNTSKD
+626 QDVSSTGFQNNTNSD
-641 SLQNRSLSKDEK
+641 SLQKMSLSKDEK
-653 ESAKANEKG
+653 GDEKLDKKG
-662 NGNEMIADASSYLK
+662 NGYAMIIDGSSYYK

-683 AALISAQTFLLE
+683 AALTNAQTFLLE

-701 AYPLYVKVISND
+701 AYPLYLKVIAND
-713 IDTAITE
+713 IDSSTTE
-720 RALLDLASHYLHENL
+720 RALLDLASHYLHENV
-735 NEKSDSIIKII
+735 NEKSDSIIRIV
-746 EDRYPKGFYVT
+746 ENRFPKGFYVT

-788 ESLAALSSQLN
+788 ETLAALSNQLN
-799 ADLRRTKWYT
+799 ADLRRTKWNT

-843 IRDRAKNI
+843 IRDRSKNI
-851 LEELKNRN
+851 LEELKNR
-859 KTESYLTNL
+859 KQTESYLTNL
-868 NLSKELLDTSALVN
+868 NISKEMLDTSALVI
-882 TAATPIENSS
+882 TAAIPIENASI
-892 FVKEAPKMSSSQKT
+892 VKEVPNVI
-906 SAEKTAAE
+906 SAEKTAA
-914 KTSIDLS
+914 
-921 SKAAISKSNKKD
+921 
-933 TANIKDSTATKQIA
+933 
-947 TLPIIAPLLFT
+947 PIIALLPFT
-958 NDSSEQYYIALATQ
+958 NDSSEQYYIAFATQ
-972 KVTAAFV
+972 KVSAAFV

-1024 KTYMNKVK
+1024 KTYINKVK
-1032 PRLSTEIISFVP
+1032 PRLSSEIISFVP
-1044 TKQYEIYLLSK
+1044 SKQYEIYLLSK
-1055 SNILLIKDEADLKQ
+1055 SNLLLIKDEADLKQ

>member
-16 WAICILSQFCIQA
+16 WAICILSQFCLQA
-29 NAQSSIKKIQ
+29 NAQSSTKKIQ

-75 TDFIL
+75 NDFIL

-108 PLPYERLLK
+108 PLPYERLLN

-143 LYGNILKARNEYVD
+143 LNENILKARNEYVD

-168 DLSTIAKNS
+168 DLSVTSKNS

-227 YSFDD
+227 YSFDE
-232 KEDGMDLPIGSNLRN
+232 KQDGMDLPIGSNLRN

-348 YLIGQLWQKA
+348 YLLGQLWQKA
-358 DRWDKAYP
+358 DKWDKAYP

-379 VSVYAKIS
+379 ISVYAKIS

-407 EKMTKRDKYK
+407 EKMIKRDKYK
-417 TYADIIYF
+417 PYADIIYF
-425 EMAKIAIQNNAYTKA
+425 EMAKLAIQNNAYTKA
-440 NDWLVQSI
+440 NDWLIQSI
-448 KKNRSNLKQKQ
+448 KKNGSNLKQKQ

-467 INYSNNHYS
+467 INYSNNYYS
-476 IATLAYDSVSIVLK
+476 IAKLAYDSVSIVLK
-490 TNPNYETIQARKKW
+490 TNPNYESIQARKKW

-509 ANEKI
+509 TNEKI

-526 LNPSNQEAYFNVWQ
+526 LNPSNQEAYFKLWQ
-540 KRTKIENESLKDIF
+540 KRTKIENEFLKDIF
-554 LDKINSTNY
+554 LDKNPNSVKN
-563 SVETPTRNNFSSID
+563 SQENNDAINNFSSLN
-577 NNSSNFYFDNKSVIV
+577 NNSFSNNSNSDFYFDNRSVLV

-611 RRKTSLMNVPSSLSN
+611 RRKTSLMNAPSSLSN
-626 QDAPSTGFQNNTSKD
+626 QDASSTGFQNNTSKD

-653 ESAKANEKG
+653 ENSKADEKG
-662 NGNEMIADASSYLK
+662 NSYEMITDGSSYIK

-683 AALISAQTFLLE
+683 AALANAQTFLLE

-701 AYPLYVKVISND
+701 AYPLYTKVIANN

-720 RALLDLASHYLHENL
+720 RAMLDLASHYLHENL
-735 NEKSDSIIKII
+735 NEKSDSIIKIV
-746 EDRYPKGFYVT
+746 EDRFPKGFYAT
-757 KKKESSLKKKRDADL
+757 KKKESSLKQKKEADV

-788 ESLAALSSQLN
+788 ESLAALSNQLN
-799 ADLRRTKWYT
+799 TDLRRTKWYT

-816 KMYAQQRMDSAAI
+816 KMYAQQRMDSVAI
-829 VLLDSIIL
+829 VLLDSIVL

-851 LEELKNRN
+851 IEELKNR
-859 KTESYLTNL
+859 KQTESYLTNL
-868 NLSKELLDTSALVN
+868 NLSKEILDTIALVN
-882 TAATPIENSS
+882 TAA
-892 FVKEAPKMSSSQKT
+892 
-906 SAEKTAAE
+906 
-914 KTSIDLS
+914 
-921 SKAAISKSNKKD
+921 ISKPNKKD
-933 TANIKDSTATKQIA
+933 NPIDNPNVKDTTTQQIA
-947 TLPIIAPLLFT
+947 TAPIIAPLPFT
-958 NDSSEQYYIALATQ
+958 NDSSEQYYIAFATQ
-972 KVTAAFV
+972 KVSATFV

-998 LNVTYVQFNE
+998 LNVTYIQFNE

-1044 TKQYEIYLLSK
+1044 SKQYEIYLLSK

>member
-1 MQHTKAPYKFSTNWF
+1 MQHTKAPYKFPTNWF
-16 WAICILSQFCIQA
+16 WAICILSQFCVQA

-45 TDTSRSLL
+45 TDTSRSIL

-137 FNAEEE
+137 FHAEEE
-143 LYGNILKARNEYVD
+143 LNENILKARNGYVD

-232 KEDGMDLPIGSNLRN
+232 KENGMDLPIGSNLRN

-278 NYIEKEEWN
+278 NYFEKEEWN

-294 LLEADAIFPKRLYP
+294 LLEADAIFPKRLSP
-308 FLNEQLAYGYYQM
+308 FLNEQLAYGYYLM

-358 DRWDKAYP
+358 DKWDKAYP
-366 WFKKANQNAVNPI
+366 WYKKANQYAVNPI
-379 VSVYAKIS
+379 ISVYAKIS
-387 MISYDAKNA
+387 MISYDAKNS

-417 TYADIIYF
+417 PYADIIYF
-425 EMAKIAIQNNAYTKA
+425 EMAKLAIQNNAYSKA

-448 KKNRSNLKQKQ
+448 KKNRSNLTQKQ
-459 KAFELLGD
+459 KAFELLGA
-467 INYSNNHYS
+467 INYANNQYS
-476 IATLAYDSVSIVLK
+476 IAKLAYDSLNTVLK

-526 LNPSNQEAYFNVWQ
+526 LNPSNQEAYFNLWQ

-554 LDKINSTNY
+554 TDKMLNSAKNGQQENDA
-563 SVETPTRNNFSSID
+563 VNNFSSLNN
-577 NNSSNFYFDNKSVIV
+577 NNSFSSTSDFYFDNKSILV

-611 RRKTSLMNVPSSLSN
+611 RRKTSLMNAPNSLSN
-626 QDAPSTGFQNNTSKD
+626 QDATSTDFQNNASKD
-641 SLQNRSLSKDEK
+641 SLQKRSLSKDEK
-653 ESAKANEKG
+653 RDSKADEKG
-662 NGNEMIADASSYLK
+662 NGYEMIADASSFIK
-676 SKQDWNK
+676 SKQDGNK
-683 AALISAQTFLLE
+683 AALTNAQTFLLE
-695 LNDFER
+695 LNDFEK
-701 AYPLYVKVISND
+701 AYPLYVKVIINN
-713 IDTAITE
+713 IDTTTTE
-720 RALLDLASHYLHENL
+720 RAMLDLASHYLHENL
-735 NEKSDSIIKII
+735 NERSDSIIRLV
-746 EDRYPKGFYVT
+746 EERFPKGFYAT

-788 ESLAALSSQLN
+788 ESLTALSNQLN
-799 ADLRRTKWYT
+799 TDLRRTKWYT

-816 KMYAQQRMDSAAI
+816 KMYAQQRMDSSAI
-829 VLLDSIIL
+829 VLLDSIVL

-843 IRDRAKNI
+843 VRDRAKNI
-851 LEELKNRN
+851 LEELKNR
-859 KTESYLTNL
+859 KQTETYLSNL
-868 NLSKELLDTSALVN
+868 NLSKEMLDTATLVN
-882 TAATPIENSS
+882 IS
-892 FVKEAPKMSSSQKT
+892 PKAMDSSSIVTPAVTKSLA
-906 SAEKTAAE
+906 SANSNENIK
-914 KTSIDLS
+914 KDN
-921 SKAAISKSNKKD
+921 AISKV
-933 TANIKDSTATKQIA
+933 IA
-947 TLPIIAPLLFT
+947 TTPVIPPLPFT

-972 KVTAAFV
+972 KVSAAFV

-998 LNVTYVQFNE
+998 LNVTYIQFNE

-1024 KTYMNKVK
+1024 KTYINKVK
-1032 PRLSTEIISFVP
+1032 PRLSNEIISFVP
-1044 TKQYEIYLLSK
+1044 AKQYEIYLLSK

-1069 YQQYMFKNIYKP
+1069 YQQYMFRNIYKP

>member
-16 WAICILSQFCIQA
+16 WAICILSQFFIQA

-80 NKVNKLKGAANDKA
+80 NKVNKIKGAANDKA
-94 NKIVGKVIPQEIEK
+94 NKIVGKVMPQEIEK

-143 LYGNILKARNEYVD
+143 LNENILKARNEYVD

-168 DLSTIAKNS
+168 DLSVIAKNS

-278 NYIEKEEWN
+278 NYFEKEEYN

-358 DRWDKAYP
+358 DSWDKAYP

-417 TYADIIYF
+417 PYADIIYF

-440 NDWLVQSI
+440 NDWLIQSI

-467 INYSNNHYS
+467 INYSNNHFS

-514 VEAQDT
+514 LEAQDT

-592 QGKQNFTQKW
+592 QGKQNFAQKW

-611 RRKTSLMNVPSSLSN
+611 RRKTSLMNAPSSLSN

-641 SLQNRSLSKDEK
+641 SLQNRSLSKDENGN
-653 ESAKANEKG
+653 AKANEKG
-662 NGNEMIADASSYLK
+662 NGYEMITDGSSYTK

-683 AALISAQTFLLE
+683 AALISAQIFLLE

-701 AYPLYVKVISND
+701 AYPLYVKVISNN
-713 IDTAITE
+713 IDAAITE

-735 NEKSDSIIKII
+735 NEKSDSIIKIV
-746 EDRYPKGFYVT
+746 EDRFPKGFYAT
-757 KKKESSLKKKRDADL
+757 KKKESSLKQKKEADV

-788 ESLAALSSQLN
+788 ESLAALSNQLN
-799 ADLRRTKWYT
+799 TDLRRTKWYT

-816 KMYAQQRMDSAAI
+816 KMYAQQRMDTAAI

-882 TAATPIENSS
+882 TAATQIENSS
-892 FVKEAPKMSSSQKT
+892 NVKEAPKMSSSPKT
-906 SAEKTAAE
+906 SAEKTASE

-921 SKAAISKSNKKD
+921 SKAA
-933 TANIKDSTATKQIA
+933 
-947 TLPIIAPLLFT
+947 IIAPLLFT
-958 NDSSEQYYIALATQ
+958 NDSSEQYYIAFATQ

-979 KEMQTAFT
+979 KEMQTAFN

-1008 NSYIV
+1008 SSYIV

-1044 TKQYEIYLLSK
+1044 SKQYEIYLLSK

>member
-1 MQHTKAPYKFSTNWF
+1 MQHTKAPYKFPTNWF
-16 WAICILSQFCIQA
+16 WAICILSQFCVQA

-45 TDTSRSLL
+45 TDTSRSIL

-137 FNAEEE
+137 FHAEEE
-143 LYGNILKARNEYVD
+143 LNENILKARNGYVD

-232 KEDGMDLPIGSNLRN
+232 KENGMDLPIGSNLRN

-278 NYIEKEEWN
+278 NYFEKEEWN

-294 LLEADAIFPKRLYP
+294 LLEADAIFPKRLSP
-308 FLNEQLAYGYYQM
+308 FLNEQLAYGYYLM

-358 DRWDKAYP
+358 DKWDKAYP
-366 WFKKANQNAVNPI
+366 WYKKANQYAVNPI
-379 VSVYAKIS
+379 ISVYAKIS
-387 MISYDAKNA
+387 MISYDAKNS

-417 TYADIIYF
+417 PYADIIYF
-425 EMAKIAIQNNAYTKA
+425 EMAKLAIQNNAYSKA

-448 KKNRSNLKQKQ
+448 KKNRSNLTQKQ
-459 KAFELLGD
+459 KAFELLGA
-467 INYSNNHYS
+467 INYANNQYS
-476 IATLAYDSVSIVLK
+476 IAKLAYDSLNTVLK

-526 LNPSNQEAYFNVWQ
+526 LNPSNQEAYFNLWQ

-554 LDKINSTNY
+554 TDKMLNSAKNGQQENDA
-563 SVETPTRNNFSSID
+563 VNNFSSLNN
-577 NNSSNFYFDNKSVIV
+577 NNSFSSTSDFYFDNKSILV

-611 RRKTSLMNVPSSLSN
+611 RRKTSLLNAPNSLSN
-626 QDAPSTGFQNNTSKD
+626 QDATSTDFQNNASKD
-641 SLQNRSLSKDEK
+641 SLQKRSLSKDEK
-653 ESAKANEKG
+653 RDSKADEKG
-662 NGNEMIADASSYLK
+662 NGYEMIADASSFIK
-676 SKQDWNK
+676 SKQDGNK
-683 AALISAQTFLLE
+683 AALTNAQTFLLE
-695 LNDFER
+695 LNDFEK
-701 AYPLYVKVISND
+701 AYPLYVKVIINN
-713 IDTAITE
+713 IDTTTTE
-720 RALLDLASHYLHENL
+720 RAMLDLASHYLHENL
-735 NEKSDSIIKII
+735 NERSDSIIRLV
-746 EDRYPKGFYVT
+746 EERFPKGFYAT

-788 ESLAALSSQLN
+788 ESLTALSNQLN
-799 ADLRRTKWYT
+799 TDLRRTKWYT

-816 KMYAQQRMDSAAI
+816 KMYAQQRMDSSAI
-829 VLLDSIIL
+829 VLLDSIVL

-843 IRDRAKNI
+843 VRDRAKNI
-851 LEELKNRN
+851 LEELKNR
-859 KTESYLTNL
+859 KQTETYLSNL
-868 NLSKELLDTSALVN
+868 NLSKEMLDTATLVN
-882 TAATPIENSS
+882 IS
-892 FVKEAPKMSSSQKT
+892 PKAMDSSSIVTPAVTKSLA
-906 SAEKTAAE
+906 SANSNENIK
-914 KTSIDLS
+914 KDN
-921 SKAAISKSNKKD
+921 AISKV
-933 TANIKDSTATKQIA
+933 IA
-947 TLPIIAPLLFT
+947 TTPVIPPLPFT

-972 KVTAAFV
+972 KVSAAFV
-979 KEMQTAFT
+979 KEMQTAFN

-998 LNVTYVQFNE
+998 LNVTYIQFNE
-1008 NSYIV
+1008 NSYII

>member
-69 STQKKA
+69 SNQKKVNN
-75 TDFIL
+75 FIL
-80 NKVNKLKGAANDKA
+80 EKVNKIKGAANDQG
-94 NKIVGKVIPQEIEK
+94 NKIVSKVAPLEIEK
-108 PLPYERLLK
+108 PLPYERLLN

-143 LYGNILKARNEYVD
+143 LNENILKARNEYVD

-193 LRSNWVDDAY
+193 LRSSWVDDAY

-209 YLFHKDFDTAGS
+209 YLFHKNFDTAGS

-232 KEDGMDLPIGSNLRN
+232 KENGMDLPIGSNLRN

-278 NYIEKEEWN
+278 NYFEKEELN

-294 LLEADAIFPKRLYP
+294 LLEADVIFPKRLYP

-321 EMYDKA
+321 EIYDKA

-358 DRWDKAYP
+358 DKWDKAYP
-366 WFKKANQNAVNPI
+366 WFKKANQYAVNPI
-379 VSVYAKIS
+379 IGVYAKIS

-407 EKMTKRDKYK
+407 EKMIKRDKYK
-417 TYADIIYF
+417 PYADIIYF
-425 EMAKIAIQNNAYTKA
+425 EMAKIAIQNNVYSKA
-440 NDWLVQSI
+440 NEWLIQSI
-448 KKNRSNLKQKQ
+448 KRNVSNLKQKQ
-459 KAFELLGD
+459 KAFELLGN
-467 INYSNNHYS
+467 INYTNNHY
-476 IATLAYDSVSIVLK
+476 TLAKIAYDSLNTVLR

-526 LNPSNQEAYFNVWQ
+526 LNPSDQEAYFNVWQ

-554 LDKINSTNY
+554 TDK
-563 SVETPTRNNFSSID
+563 TPNAAKKNQADNDAINNFNNLNNNTSFNNTSFN
-577 NNSSNFYFDNKSVIV
+577 NNSNSDFYFDNKSVLV

-602 GQRPNVDSW
+602 GNRTNNDGW
-611 RRKTSLMNVPSSLSN
+611 RRKTSASMQFAANNSNSNSL
-626 QDAPSTGFQNNTSKD
+626 QDQIVSGSTNKILTTD
-641 SLQNRSLSKDEK
+641 SLQATSLSKDKKGNEKMDEK
-653 ESAKANEKG
+653 ENSY
-662 NGNEMIADASSYLK
+662 EMIKEGSSYIK
-676 SKQDWNK
+676 SKKEWNK
-683 AALISAQTFLLE
+683 AALTNAQTFLLE

-701 AYPLYVKVISND
+701 AYPLFVKIIANN
-713 IDTAITE
+713 IDSATTE
-720 RALLDLASHYLHENL
+720 RAMLDIASQYLHENL
-735 NEKSDSIIKII
+735 NEKSDSIINLV
-746 EDRYPKGFYVT
+746 EAQFPKGFYVT
-757 KKKESSLKKKRDADL
+757 KKKETSFKKKKEADVV
-772 LNDYKE
+772 NDYKE

-788 ESLAALSSQLN
+788 ESLAILSTQLN
-799 ADLRRTKWYT
+799 IDLRRTKWYT

-816 KMYAQQRMDSAAI
+816 KMYAQQRMDSIALI
-829 VLLDSIIL
+829 LLDSIIL

-851 LEELKNRN
+851 IAELKNR
-859 KTESYLTNL
+859 KETESYLNDLILT
-868 NLSKELLDTSALVN
+868 KEILDPVNDNNNTLATTAAN
-882 TAATPIENSS
+882 TAITT
-892 FVKEAPKMSSSQKT
+892 APL
-906 SAEKTAAE
+906 ETAA
-914 KTSIDLS
+914 
-921 SKAAISKSNKKD
+921 
-933 TANIKDSTATKQIA
+933 A
-947 TLPIIAPLLFT
+947 TLQKPIIKPSANSLIPAIAFA
-958 NDSSEQYYIALATQ
+958 NDSLEPHYIALATQ
-972 KVTAAFV
+972 KVTATFV
-979 KEMQTAFT
+979 KEMQNAFT

-998 LNVTYVQFNE
+998 LNVTYIQFNE

-1013 WIGPFVNNLDA
+1013 WIGPFENSQVA

-1032 PRLSTEIISFVP
+1032 PRLSSEIISFVP
-1044 TKQYEIYLLSK
+1044 SKQYEIYLLSK

>member
-16 WAICILSQFCIQA
+16 WAICILSQFCLQA
-29 NAQSSIKKIQ
+29 NAQGSTKKIQ

-75 TDFIL
+75 NNFIL

-108 PLPYERLLK
+108 PLPYERLLN

-143 LYGNILKARNEYVD
+143 LNENILKARNEYVD

-168 DLSTIAKNS
+168 DLSVTSKNS

-227 YSFDD
+227 YSFDE
-232 KEDGMDLPIGSNLRN
+232 KQDGMDLPIGSNLRN

-348 YLIGQLWQKA
+348 YLLGQLWQKA
-358 DRWDKAYP
+358 DKWDKAYP

-379 VSVYAKIS
+379 ISVYAKIS

-407 EKMTKRDKYK
+407 EKMIKRDKYK
-417 TYADIIYF
+417 PYADIIYF
-425 EMAKIAIQNNAYTKA
+425 EMAKLAIQNNAYTKA
-440 NDWLVQSI
+440 NDWLIQSI
-448 KKNRSNLKQKQ
+448 KKNGSNLKQKQ

-467 INYSNNHYS
+467 INYSNNYYS
-476 IATLAYDSVSIVLK
+476 IAKLAYDSVSIVLK
-490 TNPNYETIQARKKW
+490 TNPNYESIQARKKW

-509 ANEKI
+509 TNEKI

-526 LNPSNQEAYFNVWQ
+526 LNPSNQEAYFKLWQ
-540 KRTKIENESLKDIF
+540 KRTKIETEFLKDIF
-554 LDKINSTNY
+554 LDKTPNSTKN
-563 SVETPTRNNFSSID
+563 SQQDNDAINNFSSLN
-577 NNSSNFYFDNKSVIV
+577 NNSFSNNSNSDFYFDNRSVLV

-602 GQRPNVDSW
+602 GPRPNVDSW
-611 RRKTSLMNVPSSLSN
+611 RRKTSLMNAPSSLSN
-626 QDAPSTGFQNNTSKD
+626 QDASSTGFQNNTSKD

-653 ESAKANEKG
+653 ENSKADEKG
-662 NGNEMIADASSYLK
+662 NSYEMITDGSSYIK

-683 AALISAQTFLLE
+683 AALANAQTFLLE

-701 AYPLYVKVISND
+701 AYPLYTKVIANN

-720 RALLDLASHYLHENL
+720 RAMLDLASHYLHENL
-735 NEKSDSIIKII
+735 NEKSDSIIKIV
-746 EDRYPKGFYVT
+746 EDRFPKGFYAT
-757 KKKESSLKKKRDADL
+757 KKKESSLKQKKEADV

-788 ESLAALSSQLN
+788 ESLAALSNQLN
-799 ADLRRTKWYT
+799 TDLRRTKWYT

-816 KMYAQQRMDSAAI
+816 KMYAQQRMDSVAI
-829 VLLDSIIL
+829 VLLDSIVL

-851 LEELKNRN
+851 IEELKNR
-859 KTESYLTNL
+859 KQTESYLTNL
-868 NLSKELLDTSALVN
+868 NLSKEILDTIALVN
-882 TAATPIENSS
+882 TAA
-892 FVKEAPKMSSSQKT
+892 
-906 SAEKTAAE
+906 
-914 KTSIDLS
+914 
-921 SKAAISKSNKKD
+921 ISKPNKKD
-933 TANIKDSTATKQIA
+933 NPIKNDNSNVKDTTTTKQIA
-947 TLPIIAPLLFT
+947 TIPIIAALPFT
-958 NDSSEQYYIALATQ
+958 NDSSEQYYIAFATQ
-972 KVTAAFV
+972 KVSAAFV

-998 LNVTYVQFNE
+998 LNVTYIQFNE

-1044 TKQYEIYLLSK
+1044 SKQYEIYLLSK

>member
-16 WAICILSQFCIQA
+16 WAICILSQFCLQA
-29 NAQSSIKKIQ
+29 NAQSSTKKIQ

-75 TDFIL
+75 NNFIL

-108 PLPYERLLK
+108 PLPYERLLN

-143 LYGNILKARNEYVD
+143 LNENILKARNEYVD

-168 DLSTIAKNS
+168 DLSVTSKNS

-227 YSFDD
+227 YSFDE
-232 KEDGMDLPIGSNLRN
+232 KQDGMDLPIGSNLRN

-348 YLIGQLWQKA
+348 YLLGQLWQKA
-358 DRWDKAYP
+358 DKWDKAYP

-379 VSVYAKIS
+379 ISVYAKIS

-407 EKMTKRDKYK
+407 EKMIKREKYK
-417 TYADIIYF
+417 PYADIIYF
-425 EMAKIAIQNNAYTKA
+425 EMAKLAIQNNAYTKA
-440 NDWLVQSI
+440 NDWLIQSI

-467 INYSNNHYS
+467 INYSNNHFS

-514 VEAQDT
+514 LEAQDT

-592 QGKQNFTQKW
+592 QGKQNFAQKW

-611 RRKTSLMNVPSSLSN
+611 RRKTSLMNAPSSLSN

-641 SLQNRSLSKDEK
+641 SLQNRSLSKDENGN
-653 ESAKANEKG
+653 AKANEKG
-662 NGNEMIADASSYLK
+662 DPQPHAHV
-676 SKQDWNK
+676 QH
-683 AALISAQTFLLE
+683 ALPSAPAGV
-695 LNDFER
+695 R
-701 AYPLYVKVISND
+701 AH
-713 IDTAITE
+713 
-720 RALLDLASHYLHENL
+720 R
-735 NEKSDSIIKII
+735 
-746 EDRYPKGFYVT
+746 G
-757 KKKESSLKKKRDADL
+757 
-772 LNDYKE
+772 
-778 AYFLSQIGNW
+778 
-788 ESLAALSSQLN
+788 
-799 ADLRRTKWYT
+799 
-809 PFKFIQV
+809 
-816 KMYAQQRMDSAAI
+816 
-829 VLLDSIIL
+829 
-837 QNTNEK
+837 
-843 IRDRAKNI
+843 
-851 LEELKNRN
+851 
-859 KTESYLTNL
+859 
-868 NLSKELLDTSALVN
+868 
-882 TAATPIENSS
+882 
-892 FVKEAPKMSSSQKT
+892 APARFCCHQPQ
-906 SAEKTAAE
+906 A
-914 KTSIDLS
+914 
-921 SKAAISKSNKKD
+921 
-933 TANIKDSTATKQIA
+933 
-947 TLPIIAPLLFT
+947 
-958 NDSSEQYYIALATQ
+958 
-972 KVTAAFV
+972 
-979 KEMQTAFT
+979 
-987 YLNNDEFIKQK
+987 
-998 LNVTYVQFNE
+998 
-1008 NSYIV
+1008 
-1013 WIGPFVNNLDA
+1013 
-1024 KTYMNKVK
+1024 
-1032 PRLSTEIISFVP
+1032 
-1044 TKQYEIYLLSK
+1044 
-1055 SNILLIKDEADLKQ
+1055 
-1069 YQQYMFKNIYKP
+1069 

>member
-16 WAICILSQFCIQA
+16 WAICILSQFFIQA

-80 NKVNKLKGAANDKA
+80 NKVNKIKGAANDKA

-108 PLPYERLLK
+108 PLPYERLLN

-143 LYGNILKARNEYVD
+143 LNENILKARNEYVD

-168 DLSTIAKNS
+168 DLSVIAKNS

-278 NYIEKEEWN
+278 NYFEKEEYN

-358 DRWDKAYP
+358 DSWDKAYP

-417 TYADIIYF
+417 PYADIIYF

-440 NDWLVQSI
+440 NDWLIQSI

-467 INYSNNHYS
+467 INYSNNHFS

-514 VEAQDT
+514 LEAQDT

-592 QGKQNFTQKW
+592 QGKQNFAQKW

-611 RRKTSLMNVPSSLSN
+611 RRKTSLMNAPSSLSN

-641 SLQNRSLSKDEK
+641 SLQNRSLSKDENGN
-653 ESAKANEKG
+653 AKANEKG
-662 NGNEMIADASSYLK
+662 NGYEMITDGSSYTK

-683 AALISAQTFLLE
+683 AALISAQIFLLE

-701 AYPLYVKVISND
+701 AYPLYVKVISNN
-713 IDTAITE
+713 IDAAITE

-735 NEKSDSIIKII
+735 NEKSDSIIKIV
-746 EDRYPKGFYVT
+746 EDRFPKGFYAT
-757 KKKESSLKKKRDADL
+757 KKKESSLKQKKEADV

-788 ESLAALSSQLN
+788 ESLAALSNQLN
-799 ADLRRTKWYT
+799 TDLRRTKWYT

-816 KMYAQQRMDSAAI
+816 KMYAQQRMDTAAI

-882 TAATPIENSS
+882 TAATQIENSS
-892 FVKEAPKMSSSQKT
+892 NVKEAPKMSSSPKT
-906 SAEKTAAE
+906 SAEKTASE

-921 SKAAISKSNKKD
+921 SKAA
-933 TANIKDSTATKQIA
+933 
-947 TLPIIAPLLFT
+947 IIAPLLFT
-958 NDSSEQYYIALATQ
+958 NDSSEQYYIAFATQ

-979 KEMQTAFT
+979 KEMQTAFN

-1008 NSYIV
+1008 SSYIV

-1044 TKQYEIYLLSK
+1044 SKQYEIYLLSK

>member
-16 WAICILSQFCIQA
+16 WAICILSQFCLQA
-29 NAQSSIKKIQ
+29 NAQGSTKKIQ

-75 TDFIL
+75 NDFIL

-108 PLPYERLLK
+108 PLPYERLLN

-143 LYGNILKARNEYVD
+143 LNENILKARNEYVD

-168 DLSTIAKNS
+168 DLSVIAKNS

-227 YSFDD
+227 YSFDE
-232 KEDGMDLPIGSNLRN
+232 KQDGMDLPIGSNLRN

-348 YLIGQLWQKA
+348 YLLGQLWQKA
-358 DRWDKAYP
+358 DKWDKAYP

-379 VSVYAKIS
+379 ISVYAKIS

-407 EKMTKRDKYK
+407 EKMIKRDKYK
-417 TYADIIYF
+417 PYADIIYF
-425 EMAKIAIQNNAYTKA
+425 EMAKLAIQNNAYTKA
-440 NDWLVQSI
+440 NDWLIQSI
-448 KKNRSNLKQKQ
+448 KKNGSNLKQKQ

-467 INYSNNHYS
+467 INYSNNYYS
-476 IATLAYDSVSIVLK
+476 IAKLAYDSVSIVLK
-490 TNPNYETIQARKKW
+490 TNPNYESIQARKKW

-509 ANEKI
+509 TNEKI

-526 LNPSNQEAYFNVWQ
+526 LNPSNQEAYFKLWQ
-540 KRTKIENESLKDIF
+540 KRTKIENEFLKDIF
-554 LDKINSTNY
+554 LDKNPNSVKN
-563 SVETPTRNNFSSID
+563 SQENNDAINNFSSLN
-577 NNSSNFYFDNKSVIV
+577 NNSFSNNSNSDFYFDNRSVLV

-602 GQRPNVDSW
+602 GPRPNVDSW
-611 RRKTSLMNVPSSLSN
+611 RRKTSLMNAPSSLSN
-626 QDAPSTGFQNNTSKD
+626 QDASSTGFQNNTSKD

-653 ESAKANEKG
+653 ENSKADEKG
-662 NGNEMIADASSYLK
+662 NSYEMITDGSSYIK

-683 AALISAQTFLLE
+683 AALANAQIFLLE

-701 AYPLYVKVISND
+701 AYPLYTKVIANN

-720 RALLDLASHYLHENL
+720 RAMLDLASHYLHENL
-735 NEKSDSIIKII
+735 NEKSDSIIKIV
-746 EDRYPKGFYVT
+746 EDRFPKGFYAT
-757 KKKESSLKKKRDADL
+757 KKKESSLKQKKEADV

-788 ESLAALSSQLN
+788 ESLAALSNQLN
-799 ADLRRTKWYT
+799 TDLRRTKWYT

-816 KMYAQQRMDSAAI
+816 KMYAQQRMDSVAI
-829 VLLDSIIL
+829 VLLDSIVL

-851 LEELKNRN
+851 LEELKNR
-859 KTESYLTNL
+859 KQTESYLTNL
-868 NLSKELLDTSALVN
+868 NLSKEILDTIALVN
-882 TAATPIENSS
+882 TAA
-892 FVKEAPKMSSSQKT
+892 
-906 SAEKTAAE
+906 
-914 KTSIDLS
+914 
-921 SKAAISKSNKKD
+921 ISKPNKKD
-933 TANIKDSTATKQIA
+933 NPIKNDNSNVKDTTTTKQIA
-947 TLPIIAPLLFT
+947 TIPIIAALPFT
-958 NDSSEQYYIALATQ
+958 NDSSEQYYIAFATQ
-972 KVTAAFV
+972 KVSATFV

-998 LNVTYVQFNE
+998 LNVTYIQFNE

-1044 TKQYEIYLLSK
+1044 SKQYEIYLLSK